1 LRSRAASALLPT
13 YDTTEETE
21 MRQDTAR
28 RAAAGL
34 CLLAPALTTLAADF
48 KAGAWDLS
56 VGGFINAYYTH
67 SSCSGAQTFTGSGL
81 ALASQALGCGG
92 NEKSTVIGNGLLPN
106 ALITTA
112 KTQQS
117 GWDIGATLMIGA
129 AVSSSDSISNN
140 NNVDV
145 RQGFMTFGRP
155 DLGTFKL
162 GRDYGSFGRNAILTD
177 MTLLG
182 AGATVAATQRNRVSL
197 GHIGAGYTYL
207 GHYGQMAYTTPS
219 MGGLTASLALMS
231 PVDAFTGVA
240 QADDTPQVQAQL
252 QFEAAGVKAW
262 AGAKA
267 QKFKDEGEGFDMNG
281 LEIGASG
288 SFAGFGLLANL
299 QSGKG
304 IGVLADADSG
314 ALKQTNLL
322 LQGTY
327 QLTPAL
333 KLGLGHG
340 RSRIK
345 DGTGTDLRDNTN
357 LTGGAYYKLT
367 ESLTLVGELS
377 RTESRSFAGDKA
389 KLNGAAFG
397 AILFF

>member
-1 LRSRAASALLPT
+1 
-13 YDTTEETE
+13 
-21 MRQDTAR
+21 MRLTTAR

-67 SSCSGAQTFTGSGL
+67 SSCSGTQTFTGSGL

-92 NEKSTVIGNGLLPN
+92 NEKSTIIGNGLLPN
-106 ALITTA
+106 ALTVGA
-112 KTQQS
+112 KSQQN
-117 GWDIGATLMIGA
+117 GWDVGASLMIGA
-129 AVSSSDSISNN
+129 AVSSGDSISNN

-145 RQGFMTFGRP
+145 RKGYMTFGRA
-155 DLGTFKL
+155 DVGTFKL
-162 GRDYGSFGRNAILTD
+162 GRDYGYFGKNAILSD

-219 MGGLTASLALMS
+219 MGGLNATLALMS
-231 PVDAFTGVA
+231 PVDAFTAVA

-252 QFEAAGVKAW
+252 QYEASGMKVWAAGKT
-262 AGAKA
+262 
-267 QKFKDEGEGFDMNG
+267 QKFKDAGDGFNMNG
-281 LEIGASG
+281 VEIGASG

-314 ALKQTNLL
+314 DLKQTNLL

-327 QLTPAL
+327 ELTPAL

-345 DGTGTDLRDNTN
+345 DGAGTDLRDNTS

-367 ESLTLVGELS
+367 DSLTLVGELS
-377 RTESRSFAGDKA
+377 RTESETFAGAKA
-389 KLNGAAFG
+389 KLNGVALG

>member
-1 LRSRAASALLPT
+1 
-13 YDTTEETE
+13 
-21 MRQDTAR
+21 MNKITAR

-34 CLLAPALTTLAADF
+34 ALLAPTLSTLAADL

-56 VGGFINAYYTH
+56 VGGFVNAYYTH
-67 SSCSGAQTFTGSGL
+67 SSCSGTQTFTGSGL

-106 ALITTA
+106 ALTVGA
-112 KTQQS
+112 RTQQN
-117 GWDIGATLMIGA
+117 GWDIGANLMIGA
-129 AVSSSDSISNN
+129 AVSSADSISNN

-145 RQGFMTFGRP
+145 RQGYMTLARADVGSV
-155 DLGTFKL
+155 KL
-162 GRDYGSFGRNAILTD
+162 GRDYGLFGKNPILSD

-182 AGATVAATQRNRVSL
+182 AGATVAATQRNRVTL

-207 GHYGQMAYTTPS
+207 GHYGQMAYTTPAF
-219 MGGLTASLALMS
+219 GGLSATLALMS

-240 QADDTPQVQAQL
+240 KADDTPQLQAQL
-252 QFEAAGVKAW
+252 QYAGSGFKLW
-262 AGAKA
+262 GTGKQ
-267 QKFKDEGEGFDMNG
+267 QKFKDAGDGFTM
-281 LEIGASG
+281 SG
-288 SFAGFGLLANL
+288 VELGGSAALGDFGLLVNL

-304 IGVLADADSG
+304 IGVLADGDSG
-314 ALKQTNLL
+314 DLKQSNLL
-322 LQGTY
+322 LQGTV

-333 KLGLGHG
+333 KLGIGHG

-345 DGTGTDLRDNTN
+345 EGVATDLRDNTS

-367 ESLTLVGELS
+367 DSVTLVGELS
-377 RTESRSFAGDKA
+377 RTDSKTFAGDKA
-389 KLNGAAFG
+389 RLKGLAFG

>member
-1 LRSRAASALLPT
+1 MIT
-13 YDTTEETE
+13 I
-21 MRQDTAR
+21 TAR

-34 CLLAPALTTLAADF
+34 ALLAPTMTAFAADF

-106 ALITTA
+106 ALTVGA
-112 KTQQS
+112 KSQQN
-117 GWDIGATLMIGA
+117 GWDVGANLMIGA
-129 AVSSSDSISNN
+129 AVSSADAIGNN

-145 RQGFMTFGRP
+145 RQGYMTLGRA
-155 DLGTFKL
+155 DVGSFKL
-162 GRDYGSFGRNAILTD
+162 GRDYGFFGKNAILAD

-182 AGATVAATQRNRVSL
+182 AGATVNATQRNRVTL

-219 MGGLTASLALMS
+219 MGGFTGTLALMS
-231 PVDAFTGVA
+231 PVDAATGVA
-240 QADDTPQVQAQL
+240 EADDTPQVQAQL
-252 QFEAAGVKAW
+252 QYAGSGFKLW
-262 AGAKA
+262 GTGKQ
-267 QKFKDEGEGFDMNG
+267 QKFKDAGDGFTM
-281 LEIGASG
+281 SG
-288 SFAGFGLLANL
+288 VELGGSAAFAGFGLLVNL

-304 IGVLADADSG
+304 LGVLSDADSG
-314 ALKQTNLL
+314 DLKQTNLL

-327 QLTPAL
+327 ELTPAL
-333 KLGLGHG
+333 KLGLSHG

-345 DGTGTDLRDNTN
+345 EGAGTDLRDNTN

-367 ESLTLVGELS
+367 DSVTVVGELS
-377 RTESRSFAGDKA
+377 RTESKTFAGDKA
-389 KLNGAAFG
+389 RMNGVAIG

>member
-1 LRSRAASALLPT
+1 MKKTLAC
-13 YDTTEETE
+13 
-21 MRQDTAR
+21 

-34 CLLAPALTTLAADF
+34 ALLVPSLTTLAADF

-56 VGGFINAYYTH
+56 VGGFVNAYYTH
-67 SSCSGAQTFTGSGL
+67 SSCSGTQTFTGAGL
-81 ALASQALGCGG
+81 ALAGQALGCGG

-106 ALITTA
+106 ALTVGA
-112 KTQQS
+112 KTQQN
-117 GWDIGATLMIGA
+117 GWDIGANLMIGS
-129 AVSSSDSISNN
+129 AVSSADSISNN

-145 RQGFMTFGRP
+145 RQGYMTLGRA
-155 DLGTFKL
+155 DVGSFKL
-162 GRDYGSFGRNAILTD
+162 GRDYGFFGKNAILSD

-182 AGATVAATQRNRVSL
+182 AGATVNATQRNRVTL

-219 MGGLTASLALMS
+219 MSGLSATLALMS

-240 QADDTPQVQAQL
+240 KADDTPQLQAQVQYEGSGFKL
-252 QFEAAGVKAW
+252 WGTGKQ
-262 AGAKA
+262 
-267 QKFKDEGEGFDMNG
+267 QKFKDDGDGFTMSG
-281 LEIGASG
+281 VELGGSASV
-288 SFAGFGLLANL
+288 AGFGLLVNL

-304 IGVLADADSG
+304 LGVLADGDAGD
-314 ALKQTNLL
+314 LKQTNLL

-333 KLGLGHG
+333 KLGLSHG

-345 DGTGTDLRDNTN
+345 DGAGTDLRDNSN
-357 LTGGAYYKLT
+357 LTGGGYYKLT
-367 ESLTLVGELS
+367 DSVTLVGELS
-377 RTESRSFAGDKA
+377 RTESKTFAGEKA
-389 KLNGAAFG
+389 RMSGVALG